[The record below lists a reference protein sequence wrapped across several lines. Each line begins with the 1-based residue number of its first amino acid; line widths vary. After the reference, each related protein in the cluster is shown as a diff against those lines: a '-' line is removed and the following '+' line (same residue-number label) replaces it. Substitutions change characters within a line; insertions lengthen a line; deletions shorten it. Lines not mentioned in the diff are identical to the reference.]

1 MTCTHLQQLYQL
13 CRDHQLKVGGTDL
26 VRFVCEKCGE
36 QEVCP
41 SLLLEEYEA
50 HEHEAGLD
58 ETSEDDS
65 ADEP

>member
-13 CRDHQLKVGGTDL
+13 CRDHNLKVGGTDL
-26 VRFVCEKCGE
+26 VRFICEQCGA

-50 HEHEAGLD
+50 QEHDEAAKVD
-58 ETSEDDS
+58 
-65 ADEP
+65 ADQENTA

>member
-13 CRDHQLKVGGTDL
+13 CRDHNLKVGGTDL
-26 VRFVCEKCGE
+26 VRFICEKCGA

-50 HEHEAGLD
+50 HEHDEAAN
-58 ETSEDDS
+58 
-65 ADEP
+65 ADADQDNTE